1 MMRIILQNKMTGDYV
16 ERGGGWTW
24 KQGKAR
30 DFASGLEAIVFC
42 FERQICK
49 MQIACAYQ
57 DLTKRFT
64 VPVTDP
70 TSR

>member
-1 MMRIILQNKMTGDYV
+1 MLRIILQNKLTGDCV

-24 KQGKAR
+24 KQGGAG

-42 FERQICK
+42 FERQICN
-49 MQIACAYQ
+49 MQIVGAYQ

-64 VPVTDP
+64 VPVTDR